1 VPSQKRSYSL
11 SPPPPTAKKARS
23 DFVDLTGHESEGVA
37 QNVPAEY
44 ASESVVLCKEQKVL
58 VELARNGCNIFY
70 TGAAGTGK
78 SVTLKAIVASL
89 QADGKRVHVVAST
102 GRAAL
107 NVGGTTTYA
116 YLGIDLTVNTRDM
129 SYSEGIARDKG
140 QRFQDT
146 DVLIIDEV
154 SMIENNHFERIDR
167 ILKAGRESNLP
178 F

>member
-1 VPSQKRSYSL
+1 
-11 SPPPPTAKKARS
+11 
-23 DFVDLTGHESEGVA
+23 
-37 QNVPAEY
+37 
-44 ASESVVLCKEQKVL
+44 
-58 VELARNGCNIFY
+58 
-70 TGAAGTGK
+70 
-78 SVTLKAIVASL
+78 
-89 QADGKRVHVVAST
+89 VVAST
-102 GRAAL
+102 GKAAL

-129 SYSEGIARDKG
+129 SHSEGIACDKGQRFKG

-167 ILKAGRESNLP
+167 MLKAGRESNLP